1 MLDHNSLAHVTQDT
15 FTGLSS
21 LVFLYLLN
29 NSLTELPRLSLC
41 KEMPRLNWLDLESN
55 GIKEVRNS
63 TFVGCEQLTV
73 LILRDNRIQALAE
86 RTFHSLHNLGDLDLS
101 RNLIERLPR
110 RIFHDLRKLQQLNIS
125 FNPLRRIHVEQ
136 FTKLR
141 MLRSLSVEGIEIE
154 NIRKEYVLAAQRAG
168 AHLLL
173 HFHHCAHAPLVRS
186 CRPSSDGV
194 SSLLH
199 LLAPAPLRAL
209 VWLVALATCAGN
221 VAVACARTCVPAENP
236 AHALSIKSLCCAD
249 GLMGVYLFAIGV
261 CDARFRGEYNRHA
274 HAWTSSTACRL
285 LGALA
290 VLSTEVSVLLLA
302 ALTLERFACIVFPFS
317 SSPPPPP
324 PPPPPPSSSS
334 SSSSMPVMAI
344 GGRGRSG
351 RRRTQATLAVA
362 WVGGA
367 SLALGPLMAGGRLGD
382 EYYGRN
388 GVCFPLHAER
398 RGDGGGVTAK
408 VYSDGVLLGVN
419 LIAFLVILLCYCSM
433 FWSLRGS
440 ARGGGGGAGRGV
452 RRSRPRVTAV
462 TSRRARRDLGLARRF
477 FFIVLTDAL
486 CWIPIFVLKAL
497 ALLSVDIPGTM
508 SSWVVIF
515 ILPINSALNPVLY
528 TLTTRTMS
536 SWVVIFILPI
546 NSALNPVLYTL
557 TTRHKRTMSSWVVI
571 FILPINSALNPVL
584 YTLTT
589 RHKRTMS
596 SWVVIFIL
604 PINSALNPAP

>member
-1 MLDHNSLAHVTQDT
+1 MLDHNALAHVTQAT
-15 FTGLSS
+15 FTGLPS

-55 GIKEVRNS
+55 RIKDVRNS
-63 TFVGCEQLTV
+63 TFMGCEQLTV

-86 RTFHSLHNLGDLDLS
+86 RTFNPLLNLGDLDLS

-110 RIFHDLRKLQQLNIS
+110 RIFNDLRNLQQLNIS

-136 FTKLR
+136 FAKLKQ
-141 MLRSLSVEGIEIE
+141 LRSLSLEGIEIE
-154 NIRKEYVLAAQRAG
+154 NIRQEMFWPLRELEHIYFS
-168 AHLLL
+168 
-173 HFHHCAHAPLVRS
+173 HFHLCSHAPLVRG
-186 CRPSSDGV
+186 CRPPSDGV
-194 SSLLH
+194 SSLQH
-199 LLAPAPLRAL
+199 LLAPAPLRGL

-236 AHALSIKSLCCAD
+236 GHALSIKNLCCAD
-249 GLMGVYLFAIGV
+249 GLMGVYLLAIGV
-261 CDARFRGEYNRHA
+261 CDARFRGDYNRHA
-274 HAWTSSTACRL
+274 HAWTSSNACRL

-324 PPPPPPSSSS
+324 PPPPPSSSS
-334 SSSSMPVMAI
+334 SSSSSRSSSSSSSSSWSSRSVPASSCRR
-344 GGRGRSG
+344 GGRSSSSSSSSS
-351 RRRTQATLAVA
+351 RRRTQVSLAVA
-362 WVGGA
+362 WLGGS
-367 SLALGPLMAGGRLGD
+367 SLALGPLLVGGRLGD
-382 EYYGRN
+382 DLYGRN
-388 GVCFPLHAER
+388 GVCFPLHADR
-398 RGDGGGVTAK
+398 RPGGGGGGGGTAK

-419 LIAFLVILLCYCSM
+419 LIAFLVILLCYSSM
-433 FWSLRGS
+433 FWSLRGP

-452 RRSRPRVTAV
+452 RRSRPGVTAV
-462 TSRRARRDLGLARRF
+462 TSGRARRDLGVARRF

-515 ILPINSALNPVLY
+515 ILPINSALNPL
-528 TLTTRTMS
+528 
-536 SWVVIFILPI
+536 
-546 NSALNPVLYTL
+546 LYTL
-557 TTRHKRTMSSWVVI
+557 TTRHFRQRAAVALRRWSTRLARPGHATSTSS
-571 FILPINSALNPVL
+571 
-584 YTLTT
+584 T
-589 RHKRTMS
+589 S
-596 SWVVIFIL
+596 S
-604 PINSALNPAP
+604 SST